1 MHLIQNES
9 RYSIEFRKGHFY
21 RILYLNQYIFSYT
34 DKHLN
39 VFLSWSFFI
48 ELDNSY
54 EKYRPLCMIF
64 TDENRHF
71 YQK

>member
-9 RYSIEFRKGHFY
+9 RYSIEFRKGYFY

-39 VFLSWSFFI
+39 VFFILVIFI
-48 ELDNSY
+48 ELDNS
-54 EKYRPLCMIF
+54 
-64 TDENRHF
+64 DET
-71 YQK
+71 